1 MKIKVGFWSI
11 MFGQL
16 VNFVKMAG
24 YFCVNF
30 EEFWS
35 IFGHLPTFCPLL
47 KTKVAT
53 QKPRI
58 YAGLRGFWSKTHF
71 YFYLIVKKKLIYIYR
86 FAKKSGLLTKTIKI
100 THFYKIL
107 LFLKFA
113 KKTCPFM
120 RERTDFS
127 CLSFISQTYLRRSSD
142 NSYKMNSFL

>member
-1 MKIKVGFWSI
+1 

-35 IFGHLPTFCPLL
+35 IFGHLPTFCPLS

-58 YAGLRGFWSKTHF
+58 YAGLRGFWSKAHF
-71 YFYLIVKKKLIYIYR
+71 YFYLIVKKKLINIYKY
-86 FAKKSGLLTKTIKI
+86 AKKSGLLTRNHKNHIFLQNFRHRQKSVSFFTIFKI
-100 THFYKIL
+100 
-107 LFLKFA
+107 
-113 KKTCPFM
+113 
-120 RERTDFS
+120 REKNMPCYRGENIF
-127 CLSFISQTYLRRSSD
+127 
-142 NSYKMNSFL
+142 

>member
-35 IFGHLPTFCPLL
+35 VFGHLPTFCPLL
-47 KTKVAT
+47 KTKVGT

-71 YFYLIVKKKLIYIYR
+71 YFYLIVKKKSINIYR
-86 FAKKSGLLTKTIKI
+86 FAKKSGLLTKTIKN
-100 THFYKIL
+100 THFLQNFTIFKIRE
-107 LFLKFA
+107 KNM
-113 KKTCPFM
+113 PFYE
-120 RERTDFS
+120 RED
-127 CLSFISQTYLRRSSD
+127 
-142 NSYKMNSFL
+142 

>member
-1 MKIKVGFWSI
+1 MWTLLKIKVGFWSI

-35 IFGHLPTFCPLL
+35 VFGHLPTFCPLL

-71 YFYLIVKKKLIYIYR
+71 YFYLIVKKKLINIYR
-86 FAKKSGLLTKTIKI
+86 FAKKSGLLTRNHKKHTLLQNFTIFKI
-100 THFYKIL
+100 REKNMPFYE
-107 LFLKFA
+107 
-113 KKTCPFM
+113 
-120 RERTDFS
+120 RE
-127 CLSFISQTYLRRSSD
+127 
-142 NSYKMNSFL
+142 N

>member
-1 MKIKVGFWSI
+1 MWTLLISKVGFWSI

-35 IFGHLPTFCPLL
+35 ISGHLPTFCPLL

-53 QKPRI
+53 EKPRI

-71 YFYLIVKKKLIYIYR
+71 YFHLIVKKKLINIYKY
-86 FAKKSGLLTKTIKI
+86 AKKSGLLTKTIKI
-100 THFYKIL
+100 IYFYKIL
-107 LFLKFA
+107 GIGKSRCLFSLFLKFA
-113 KKTCPFM
+113 KKTCPVIG
-120 RERTDFS
+120 ERTYFEFAS
-127 CLSFISQTYLRRSSD
+127 LI
-142 NSYKMNSFL
+142 FL